1 MAVQTR
7 MCCWS
12 STMCWIQGWAMCES
26 TRWKDRTNP
35 LQTKGMYTFSVA
47 IFSNLGAAGHD
58 GNARLPILRIEDLRL
73 PLRSIV

>member
-1 MAVQTR
+1 
-7 MCCWS
+7 
-12 STMCWIQGWAMCES
+12 MCES

-47 IFSNLGAAGHD
+47 IFSNLGAAGND